1 MTSLHDDEIRTGHAD
16 TIGQGGSTAADADL
30 DDADS
35 DGTDDS
41 DETDSDSGDSSDD
54 SDAVDPDTGPA
65 DSAG

>member
-1 MTSLHDDEIRTGHAD
+1 MTSLRDEEIRTGNAE
-16 TIGQGGSTAADADL
+16 TIGQGGATAADADG

-41 DETDSDSGDSSDD
+41 DSTDSSDTTDD